1 MPDHTLP
8 PDDPS
13 EEIRFDSTNGESDG
27 PHDPHFASRQ
37 DQLLWKMVRS
47 QERNIGRIEQLLQTL
62 VNAQREG
69 QHKMNIVATGIE
81 SSVERQIEAS
91 AKEVEVLLELKSE
104 VAGLRSMNETL
115 YRSCTM
121 RSPSEEGKEIEPKQ
135 PSELEP
141 KPSDSTLRIFVKGLA
156 RQPLPIA
163 IGLLALAIVLLVVV
177 QSTGLMEFLQGLFG
191 P

>member
-8 PDDPS
+8 PDESS
-13 EEIRFDSTNGESDG
+13 EEIRFDSMNGDSDE
-27 PHDPHFASRQ
+27 PHEPSASRQ
-37 DQLLWKMVRS
+37 DQLIWKVIRS
-47 QERNIGRIEQLLQTL
+47 QERNIGRIEQLMQTL
-62 VNAQREG
+62 VNTQRDG
-69 QHKMNIVATGIE
+69 QHKMNIVAGE
-81 SSVERQIEAS
+81 MEAS
-91 AKEVEVLLELKSE
+91 AERQTEASARMAEVLIELKSE

-115 YRSCTM
+115 FRSCNAKFQAEEKTGVLEK
-121 RSPSEEGKEIEPKQ
+121 SPKDLSPQ
-135 PSELEP
+135 PE
-141 KPSDSTLRIFVKGLA
+141 DSTLRIFVKGLA